1 VLYPENRQAFDVYTI
16 VCSQYIMSFSGIV
29 DINIVAIDTV
39 MKRYGIND
47 NSVFRRVLAACRA
60 HIKDILDKLEAKRH
74 GY

>member
-1 VLYPENRQAFDVYTI
+1 
-16 VCSQYIMSFSGIV
+16 MSFSGIV